1 MIMTSLDSADQT
13 FAYKFCIG
21 WVIFIFCHQPKKWV
35 VSEYNYYIISHNSLF
50 LKGSFSNK

>member
-1 MIMTSLDSADQT
+1 MSSLAFADQT